1 MSEQVPKGVEPDLT
15 DSLLSS
21 ISVDEP
27 WTLLE
32 RFSEL
37 ERVSGSKEEVEAA
50 EYITDRLTKL
60 SVPFTRYDPSLYISQ
75 PLKGSIRTIDRP
87 FEPGPVKTISFSA
100 SGTVAGEVVYVGEA
114 GADLLSDD
122 DEPPGEPFAHVED
135 LTGKIA
141 LTSAGFLSI
150 EATRALERKG
160 AAAVITIHP
169 HKREPHDG
177 IATPIWGGA
186 PTLDQRDELP
196 SVPIITIN
204 NPDGEVLIQWA
215 TEDRPFHAEVE
226 TDLNT
231 EWMKCPLVVAEIH
244 AGAAETDEFV
254 LLHGHYDSW
263 YVGITDNATGDAG
276 LLECARVFAE
286 HADDLKRNLRIAW
299 WPGHSTGRYAGSTWY
314 ADKFALDLAE
324 NCVAQVNMD
333 SPGAKG
339 SKEYTDMSC
348 WTPDAH
354 DIIVGAIEDV
364 TDAAYTE
371 RFPFRAG
378 DYSFDN
384 IGLTGM
390 FMLSSNIPTKEREER
405 GYHTVGGCGGNS
417 DAWHVSTDSLD
428 KAGKDELVRDVKV
441 YALSILRVLNA
452 DLLPLDQG
460 RYLERIKETVEGYN
474 DVAGDNF
481 DFSPTIELLVELEN
495 NLVTFTQQVENGEI
509 PIERANAVLL
519 KFARICNR
527 IYLVR
532 GGQFEQDPAIGR
544 DPVPSFAPVKNYEI
558 LSPNEAKF
566 LTVQLTRAQNSV
578 CGQLQNANDLLN
590 TEL

>member
-1 MSEQVPKGVEPDLT
+1 MSEQTPRSIEPGIT
-15 DSLLSS
+15 SSLLSS
-21 ISVDEP
+21 VSITEP
-27 WTLLE
+27 WALLE

-37 ERVSGSKEEVEAA
+37 ARVSGSDEEVEAA
-50 EYITDRLTKL
+50 EYIVERLTDL
-60 SVPFTRYDPSLYISQ
+60 DIPFTRYDPELYISQ
-75 PLKGSIRTIDRP
+75 PLRGAIRTVDRP

-100 SGTVAGEVVYVGEA
+100 SGTVSGEVVYVGEA
-114 GADLLSDD
+114 GADLLSDED
-122 DEPPGEPFAHVED
+122 STPGEPFSHVED

-186 PTLDQRDELP
+186 PTLDQVDELP
-196 SVPIITIN
+196 SVPIITVN
-204 NPDGEVLIQWA
+204 NPDGEVLIGWA
-215 TEDRPFHAEVE
+215 TEDRPFTVEVE
-226 TDLNT
+226 TELNT
-231 EWMKCPLVVAEIH
+231 GWMKCPLVVAEIE
-244 AGAAETDEFV
+244 GGETDTDEFV

-276 LLECARVFAE
+276 LLECARIFSN
-286 HADDLKRNLRIAW
+286 HADRLKRNLRVAW

-314 ADKFALDLAE
+314 ADTFALELAE
-324 NCVAQVNMD
+324 HCVAQVNMD

-339 SKEYTDMSC
+339 ATEYTDMSC

-354 DIIVGAIEDV
+354 NVIAASIEEV
-364 TDAAYTE
+364 TEAPYTE

-384 IGLTGM
+384 LGLTGM
-390 FMLSSNIPTKEREER
+390 FMLSSNIPADEREAK

-428 KAGKDELVRDVKV
+428 KAGKDELARDIRV

-452 DLLPLDQG
+452 DILPFDQQ
-460 RYLERIKETVEGYN
+460 RYLGRIKETVETYN
-474 DVAGDNF
+474 EIAGDQF
-481 DFSPTIELLVELEN
+481 DFSPTIDAIESVEPKLA
-495 NLVTFTQQVENGEI
+495 TFTEQVERGEI
-509 PIERANAVLL
+509 PTDNANNVLL
-519 KFARICNR
+519 QLARIYNR

-532 GGQFEQDPAIGR
+532 DGQFEQDPAIGR
-544 DPVPSFAPVKNYEI
+544 DPIPAFAPVENYEI
-558 LSPNEAKF
+558 ASDDEAKF
-566 LTVQLTRAQNSV
+566 LTIQLTRAQNGI
-578 CGQLQNANDLLN
+578 CGQLRTAKKLLTEAN
-590 TEL
+590 